1 MRDGAKVWYIP
12 DCYLPVGASG
22 EEVSHE
28 AICVLNASQDDAL
41 LSISFYFEAT
51 EPIRDVRLAVPGER
65 TRHFRL
71 DIPDEIAG
79 VTIPRQVPY
88 AARIESSHPVFV
100 QYSRLDCSTP
110 QMALMTTAALAGA
123 E

>member
-1 MRDGAKVWYIP
+1 
-12 DCYLPVGASG
+12 VGASG

-28 AICVLNASQDDAL
+28 AICVLNTSQNDAL
-41 LSISFYFEAT
+41 LSVSFYFEAS
-51 EPIRDVRLAVPGER
+51 EPIHDVQLAVPGER

-71 DIPDEIAG
+71 DIPDEIGG
-79 VTIPRQVPY
+79 VAIPCQVPY
-88 AARIESSHPVFV
+88 AARIESSVPVFV

-110 QMALMTTAALAGA
+110 HMALMTTTAVAGV